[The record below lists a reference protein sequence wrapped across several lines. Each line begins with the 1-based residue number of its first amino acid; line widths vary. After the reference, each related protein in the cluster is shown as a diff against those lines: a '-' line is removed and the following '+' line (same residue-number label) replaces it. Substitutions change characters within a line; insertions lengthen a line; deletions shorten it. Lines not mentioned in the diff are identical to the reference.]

1 MLYKNP
7 NKNLN
12 KNLQTLSRI
21 HSVDHHHL
29 LQIKQHNLKQGKDE
43 KELPI
48 LKRLML
54 LP

>member
-7 NKNLN
+7 NKNLS
-12 KNLQTLSRI
+12 KNQQILSLI

-29 LQIKQHNLKQGKDE
+29 LQIKQHNLKQEKDE

-48 LKRLML
+48 LRRLML
-54 LP
+54 LL

>member
-1 MLYKNP
+1 MLYKNL
-7 NKNLN
+7 NRNLS
-12 KNLQTLSRI
+12 KNLQILSLI
-21 HSVDHHHL
+21 HLVDHHHL
-29 LQIKQHNLKQGKDE
+29 LQIKQLNLKQEKDE